1 MSWKNGKI
9 HNLNFRKKKES
20 LKEVN
25 YENVLTRHFL
35 LIFKQRA
42 FSIGKLFIEFYHGFF
57 FLSRKRVNNEIK
69 VVCTKNVHLRQ
80 H

>member
-9 HNLNFRKKKES
+9 HKKES

-25 YENVLTRHFL
+25 YENVLTRQFL
-35 LIFKQRA
+35 MIFKQRA
-42 FSIGKLFIEFYHGFF
+42 FSIGKLFLQGFIMDFF